1 MTQDLL
7 EVFRSMDFSD
17 KDEGITLNDRVL
29 IIDGMNTFIRSFAA
43 IPTMDENGNHIGGVT
58 GFLKSVG
65 YVIRK
70 FKPSRV
76 YVIFDGKGGSK
87 RRREI
92 YPDYKSGRKPLTRL
106 NRTYDMTTEQDEQD
120 LMRYELV
127 IVAKALMKL
136 PITTITLDHV
146 EADDIMS
153 YVAQHTVENG
163 GESIIYST
171 DKDFLQ
177 LVGDGIKVWNPVR
190 KKTYIPETVL
200 EDYSIH
206 PNNFLLYRALTGDT
220 SDNLPGIKGLGMKTL
235 LKFMPGFATEQ
246 YLTLG
251 DVMTT
256 AKNPKR
262 KLKVTSKIVDEQES
276 IKRNIKLMSLRS
288 VMISD
293 NNKMKI
299 LNKINRP
306 QLSLHKY
313 DLTKLLMETNILPA
327 MQNYDSWV
335 VSTFNPLT
343 RFDG

>member
-7 EVFRSMDFSD
+7 EVFQSMDFSN
-17 KDEGITLNDRVL
+17 KDDGITLNDRVL

-87 RRREI
+87 RRRDI

-136 PITTITLDHV
+136 PITTITLDYV
-146 EADDIMS
+146 EADDIIS
-153 YVAQHTVENG
+153 YIAQHVVENG

-200 EDYSIH
+200 EDYTIH

-235 LKFMPGFATEQ
+235 LKFMPGFATEEK
-246 YLTLG
+246 LDLD
-251 DVMTT
+251 DVITV
-256 AKNPKR
+256 AESSKS
-262 KLKVTSKIVDEQES
+262 KVILKIVDQKENIQ
-276 IKRNIKLMSLRS
+276 RNLILMSLLS
-288 VMISD
+288 VMMSD
-293 NNKMKI
+293 NNKLKV
-299 LNKINRP
+299 LNKINKP
-306 QLSLHKY
+306 QLFLKKY
-313 DLTKLLMETNILPA
+313 DLTKLLIETNILPS

-335 VSTFNPLT
+335 VSTFNSLT

>member
-7 EVFRSMDFSD
+7 EVFQSMDFS
-17 KDEGITLNDRVL
+17 KDEGIALNDRVL

-65 YVIRK
+65 YVTRK

-87 RRREI
+87 RRRDI
-92 YPDYKSGRKPLTRL
+92 YPDYKLGRKPLTRL
-106 NRTYDMTTEQDEQD
+106 NRTYDMTTEKDEQD

-153 YVAQHTVENG
+153 YVAQHVVENG

-190 KKTYIPETVL
+190 KKTYIPEIVV
-200 EDYSIH
+200 EDYEIH

-235 LKFMPGFATEQ
+235 LKIVPEFVTEQ
-246 YLTLG
+246 HLTFD
-251 DVMTT
+251 DVID
-256 AKNPKR
+256 AAENS
-262 KLKVTSKIVDEQES
+262 KLKVASRIIDEQES
-276 IKRNIKLMSLRS
+276 IKLNIKLMSLRS

-313 DLTKLLMETNILPA
+313 DLTKLLIETNILPA

>member
-7 EVFRSMDFSD
+7 EVFQSMDFSN

-146 EADDIMS
+146 EADDIIS
-153 YVAQHTVENG
+153 YIAQHVVENG

-200 EDYSIH
+200 EDYTIH
-206 PNNFLLYRALTGDT
+206 PNNFLLYRALTGDI

-235 LKFMPGFATEQ
+235 LKFMPGFATEEK
-246 YLTLG
+246 LDLD
-251 DVMTT
+251 DVITV
-256 AKNPKR
+256 AESSKS
-262 KLKVTSKIVDEQES
+262 KVILKIVDQKENIQ
-276 IKRNIKLMSLRS
+276 RNLILMSLLS
-288 VMISD
+288 VMMSD
-293 NNKMKI
+293 NNKLKV
-299 LNKINRP
+299 LNKINKP
-306 QLSLHKY
+306 QLFLKKY
-313 DLTKLLMETNILPA
+313 DLTKLLIETNILPS

-335 VSTFNPLT
+335 VSTFNSLT

>member
-7 EVFRSMDFSD
+7 EVFQSMDFSE
-17 KDEGITLNDRVL
+17 DEGIALNDRVL

-58 GFLKSVG
+58 GFLKSIG
-65 YVIRK
+65 YVTRK

-87 RRREI
+87 RRRDI
-92 YPDYKSGRKPLTRL
+92 YPDYKLGRKPLTRL
-106 NRTYDMTTEQDEQD
+106 NRTYDMTTEKDEQD

-146 EADDIMS
+146 EADDIIS
-153 YVAQHTVENG
+153 YIAQHVGENG

-177 LVGDGIKVWNPVR
+177 LVGDDIKVWNPVR
-190 KKTYIPETVL
+190 KKTYIPEIVV
-200 EDYSIH
+200 EDYEIH

-235 LKFMPGFATEQ
+235 LKIVPEFVTEQ
-246 YLTLG
+246 PLTFD
-251 DVMTT
+251 DVID
-256 AKNPKR
+256 AAENS
-262 KLKVTSKIVDEQES
+262 KLKVASRIVDEQES

-313 DLTKLLMETNILPA
+313 DLTKLLIETNILPA

>member
-7 EVFRSMDFSD
+7 EVFQSMDFS
-17 KDEGITLNDRVL
+17 KDEGIALNDRVL

-65 YVIRK
+65 YVTRK

-87 RRREI
+87 RRRDI
-92 YPDYKSGRKPLTRL
+92 YPDYKLGRKPLTRL
-106 NRTYDMTTEQDEQD
+106 NRTYDMTTEKDEQD

-146 EADDIMS
+146 EADDIIS
-153 YVAQHTVENG
+153 YIAQHVVENG

-177 LVGDGIKVWNPVR
+177 LVGDDIKVWNPVR
-190 KKTYIPETVL
+190 KKTYIPEIVV
-200 EDYSIH
+200 EDYEVH

-235 LKFMPGFATEQ
+235 LKIVPEFVTEQ
-246 YLTLG
+246 PLTFD
-251 DVMTT
+251 DVID
-256 AKNPKR
+256 AAENS
-262 KLKVTSKIVDEQES
+262 KLKVASRIVDEQES

-313 DLTKLLMETNILPA
+313 DLTKLLIETNILPA

>member
-7 EVFRSMDFSD
+7 EVFQSMDFSN
-17 KDEGITLNDRVL
+17 KDDGITLNDRVL

-146 EADDIMS
+146 EADDIIS
-153 YVAQHTVENG
+153 YIAQHVVENG

-200 EDYSIH
+200 EDYTIH
-206 PNNFLLYRALTGDT
+206 PNNFLLYRALTGDI

-235 LKFMPGFATEQ
+235 LKFMPGFATEEK
-246 YLTLG
+246 LDLD
-251 DVMTT
+251 DVITV
-256 AKNPKR
+256 AESSKS
-262 KLKVTSKIVDEQES
+262 KVILKIVDQKENIQ
-276 IKRNIKLMSLRS
+276 RNLILMSLLS
-288 VMISD
+288 VMMSD
-293 NNKMKI
+293 NNKLKV
-299 LNKINRP
+299 LNKINKP
-306 QLSLHKY
+306 QLFLKKY
-313 DLTKLLMETNILPA
+313 DLTKLLIETNILPS

-335 VSTFNPLT
+335 VSTFNSLT

>member
-7 EVFRSMDFSD
+7 EVFQSMDFSD
-17 KDEGITLNDRVL
+17 KDEGIALNDRVL

-65 YVIRK
+65 YVTRK

-87 RRREI
+87 RRRDI
-92 YPDYKSGRKPLTRL
+92 YPDYKLGRKPLTRL
-106 NRTYDMTTEQDEQD
+106 NRTYDMTTEKDEQD

-153 YVAQHTVENG
+153 YVAQHVVENG

-190 KKTYIPETVL
+190 KKTYIPEIVV
-200 EDYSIH
+200 EDYEIH

-235 LKFMPGFATEQ
+235 LKIVPEFVTEQ
-246 YLTLG
+246 HLTFD
-251 DVMTT
+251 DVID
-256 AKNPKR
+256 AAENS
-262 KLKVTSKIVDEQES
+262 KLKVASRIIDEQES
-276 IKRNIKLMSLRS
+276 IKLNIKLMSLRS

-313 DLTKLLMETNILPA
+313 DLTKLLIETNILPA

>member
-7 EVFRSMDFSD
+7 EVFQSMDFS
-17 KDEGITLNDRVL
+17 KDEGIALNDRVL

-146 EADDIMS
+146 EADDIIS
-153 YVAQHTVENG
+153 YIAQHVVENG

-235 LKFMPGFATEQ
+235 LKIVPEFVTEQ
-246 YLTLG
+246 HLTFD
-251 DVMTT
+251 DVID
-256 AKNPKR
+256 AAENS
-262 KLKVTSKIVDEQES
+262 KLKVASRIIDEQES
-276 IKRNIKLMSLRS
+276 IKLNIKLMSLRS

-313 DLTKLLMETNILPA
+313 DLTKLLIETNILPA

>member
-7 EVFRSMDFSD
+7 EVFQSMDFSN
-17 KDEGITLNDRVL
+17 KDDGITLNDRVL

-146 EADDIMS
+146 EADDIIS
-153 YVAQHTVENG
+153 YIAQHVVENG

-200 EDYSIH
+200 EDYTIH

-235 LKFMPGFATEQ
+235 LKFMPGFATEEK
-246 YLTLG
+246 LDLD
-251 DVMTT
+251 DVITI
-256 AKNPKR
+256 AESSKS
-262 KLKVTSKIVDEQES
+262 KVILKIVDQKENIQ
-276 IKRNIKLMSLRS
+276 RNLILMSLLS
-288 VMISD
+288 VMMSD
-293 NNKMKI
+293 NNKLKV
-299 LNKINRP
+299 LNKINKP
-306 QLSLHKY
+306 QLFLKKY
-313 DLTKLLMETNILPA
+313 DLTKLLIETNILPS

-335 VSTFNPLT
+335 VSTFNSLT

>member
-65 YVIRK
+65 YVTRK

-92 YPDYKSGRKPLTRL
+92 YPDYKAGRKPLTRL

-146 EADDIMS
+146 EADDIIS
-153 YVAQHTVENG
+153 YIAQHVVEGG

-200 EDYSIH
+200 EDYIIH

-220 SDNLPGIKGLGMKTL
+220 SDNLPGIKGLGIKTL
-235 LKFMPGFATEQ
+235 LKFMPGFVTEEK
-246 YLTLG
+246 LDLD
-251 DVMTT
+251 DVITI
-256 AKNPKR
+256 AESSKS
-262 KLKVTSKIVDEQES
+262 KVMSKIVDQKETIQ
-276 IKRNIKLMSLRS
+276 RNLILMSLLS

-299 LNKINRP
+299 LNKINSP

-313 DLTKLLMETNILPA
+313 GLTKLLIETNILPS

-335 VSTFNPLT
+335 VSTFNSLT

>member
-7 EVFRSMDFSD
+7 EVFQSMDFSD
-17 KDEGITLNDRVL
+17 KDEGIALNDRVL

-65 YVIRK
+65 YVTRK

-87 RRREI
+87 RRRDI
-92 YPDYKSGRKPLTRL
+92 YPDYKLGRKPLTRL
-106 NRTYDMTTEQDEQD
+106 NRTYDMTTEKDEQD

-153 YVAQHTVENG
+153 YIAQHVVENG

-177 LVGDGIKVWNPVR
+177 LVGDDIKVWNPVR
-190 KKTYIPETVL
+190 KKTYIPEIVV
-200 EDYSIH
+200 EDYEIH

-235 LKFMPGFATEQ
+235 LKIVPEFVTEQ
-246 YLTLG
+246 HLTFD
-251 DVMTT
+251 DVID
-256 AKNPKR
+256 AAENS
-262 KLKVTSKIVDEQES
+262 KLKVASRIVDEQES

-313 DLTKLLMETNILPA
+313 DLTKLLIETNILPA

>member
-7 EVFRSMDFSD
+7 EVFQSMDFSN

-87 RRREI
+87 RRRDI

-136 PITTITLDHV
+136 PITTITLDYV
-146 EADDIMS
+146 EADDIIS
-153 YVAQHTVENG
+153 YIAQHVVENG

-200 EDYSIH
+200 EDYTIH
-206 PNNFLLYRALTGDT
+206 PNNFLLYRALTGDI

-235 LKFMPGFATEQ
+235 LKFMPGFATEEK
-246 YLTLG
+246 LDLD
-251 DVMTT
+251 DVITI
-256 AKNPKR
+256 AESSKS
-262 KLKVTSKIVDEQES
+262 KVILKIVDQKENIQ
-276 IKRNIKLMSLRS
+276 RNLILMSLLS
-288 VMISD
+288 VMMSD
-293 NNKMKI
+293 NNKLKV
-299 LNKINRP
+299 LNKINKP
-306 QLSLHKY
+306 QLFLKKY
-313 DLTKLLMETNILPA
+313 DLTKLLIETNILPS

-335 VSTFNPLT
+335 VSTFNSLT

>member
-7 EVFRSMDFSD
+7 EVFQSMDFSN
-17 KDEGITLNDRVL
+17 KDDGITLNDRVL

-87 RRREI
+87 RRRDI

-136 PITTITLDHV
+136 PITTITLDYV
-146 EADDIMS
+146 EADDIIS
-153 YVAQHTVENG
+153 YIAQHVVENG

-200 EDYSIH
+200 EDYTIH
-206 PNNFLLYRALTGDT
+206 PNNFLLYRALTGDI

-235 LKFMPGFATEQ
+235 LKFMPGFATEEK
-246 YLTLG
+246 LDLD
-251 DVMTT
+251 DVITV
-256 AKNPKR
+256 AESSKS
-262 KLKVTSKIVDEQES
+262 KVILKIVDQKENIQ
-276 IKRNIKLMSLRS
+276 RNLILMSLLS
-288 VMISD
+288 VMMSD
-293 NNKMKI
+293 NNKLKV
-299 LNKINRP
+299 LNKINKP
-306 QLSLHKY
+306 QLFLKKY
-313 DLTKLLMETNILPA
+313 DLTKLLIETNILPS

-335 VSTFNPLT
+335 VSTFNSLT

>member
-7 EVFRSMDFSD
+7 EVFQSMDFSN
-17 KDEGITLNDRVL
+17 KDDGITLNDRVL

-136 PITTITLDHV
+136 PITTITLDYV
-146 EADDIMS
+146 EADDIIS
-153 YVAQHTVENG
+153 YIAQHVVENG

-200 EDYSIH
+200 EDYTIH

-235 LKFMPGFATEQ
+235 LKFMPGFVTEEK
-246 YLTLG
+246 LTLD
-251 DVMTT
+251 DVITV
-256 AKNPKR
+256 AESSKS
-262 KLKVTSKIVDEQES
+262 KVILKIVDQKENIQ
-276 IKRNIKLMSLRS
+276 RNLILMSLLS
-288 VMISD
+288 VMMSD
-293 NNKMKI
+293 NNKLKV
-299 LNKINRP
+299 LNKINKP
-306 QLSLHKY
+306 QLFLKKY
-313 DLTKLLMETNILPA
+313 DLTKLLIETNILPS

-335 VSTFNPLT
+335 VSTFNSLT

>member
-1 MTQDLL
+1 
-7 EVFRSMDFSD
+7 
-17 KDEGITLNDRVL
+17 
-29 IIDGMNTFIRSFAA
+29 
-43 IPTMDENGNHIGGVT
+43 VT

-87 RRREI
+87 RRRDI

-136 PITTITLDHV
+136 PITTITLDYV
-146 EADDIMS
+146 EADDIIS
-153 YVAQHTVENG
+153 YIAQHVVENG

-200 EDYSIH
+200 EDYTIH
-206 PNNFLLYRALTGDT
+206 PNNFLLYRALTGDI

-235 LKFMPGFATEQ
+235 LKFMPGFVTEEK
-246 YLTLG
+246 LTLD
-251 DVMTT
+251 DVITV
-256 AKNPKR
+256 AESSKS
-262 KLKVTSKIVDEQES
+262 KVILKIVDQKENIQ
-276 IKRNIKLMSLRS
+276 RNLILMSLLS
-288 VMISD
+288 VMMSD
-293 NNKMKI
+293 NNKLKV
-299 LNKINRP
+299 LNKINKP
-306 QLSLHKY
+306 QLFLKKY
-313 DLTKLLMETNILPA
+313 DLTKLLIETNILPS

-335 VSTFNPLT
+335 VSTFNSLT